1 MLRVMG
7 ALLSTRPLIKKNP
20 LARRSS
26 LRSLRSMLRGAFDHA
41 ASRVCTHQC
50 SWLLL
55 VQHRQ
60 ALRSKTG
67 GT

>member
-1 MLRVMG
+1 
-7 ALLSTRPLIKKNP
+7 LIKKNP